1 MGRTSGPCREQ
12 RSTTDRYPP
21 NTYYPTAYKFVEQI
35 AQYELAATESLD
47 AVDTLADDSQGNWNM
62 PETIA
67 THSIPRTVWALG
79 FVSLFMD
86 FSSEMVHSLLPIF
99 LVGTLGI
106 SIITLGLIE
115 GIAEAT
121 ALIVKVFSGAISDY
135 VGRLKGLL
143 LVG

>member
-1 MGRTSGPCREQ
+1 
-12 RSTTDRYPP
+12 
-21 NTYYPTAYKFVEQI
+21 
-35 AQYELAATESLD
+35 
-47 AVDTLADDSQGNWNM
+47 
-62 PETIA
+62 
-67 THSIPRTVWALG
+67 
-79 FVSLFMD
+79 
-86 FSSEMVHSLLPIF
+86 MVHSLLPIF